1 MLTLKDKALR
11 DYFDT
16 DLRTDAITFKG
27 HRIGLHL
34 VLDAYLADKTMRE
47 MQDEFATLT
56 PEELSAAIA
65 FYWLNHEE
73 LDRWLAAVHAQM
85 AQYLAETDEQADSV
99 AERLHALYEQQQ
111 GAQQEE

>member
-1 MLTLKDKALR
+1 MLNLKDKALH

-16 DLRTDAITFKG
+16 DLGTDAITFKG

-34 VLDAYLADKTMRE
+34 VLDAYLAGKTMRE

-65 FYWLNHEE
+65 FYWLNREE
-73 LDRWLAAVHAQM
+73 LDRWLVAVHAQM
-85 AQYLAETDEQADSV
+85 AQYMAELDERSDPV
-99 AERLHALYEQQQ
+99 AERLHALYEQQR